1 MVLLVQPSVLDHLRR
16 HGVAVR
22 RCRPQRDGYWQRRHS
37 RGEGISGTKP
47 GHEARLPRL
56 RRAGAFRLHPSV
68 RLPLRVR
75 HQGFELPETVEGDRS
90 AEDI

>member
-1 MVLLVQPSVLDHLRR
+1 MVLLVQPGVLDHLRR

-22 RCRPQRDGYWQRRHS
+22 RRRPQRDGYWQRRHS

-56 RRAGAFRLHPSV
+56 RRAGAFRL
-68 RLPLRVR
+68 PLRVR
-75 HQGFELPETVEGDRS
+75 HQGLELPETVEGDRS